1 MLVRTELGSGI
12 SLLFARKSDHPPS
25 RLALLCLTLQRGTDC
40 PRMGEEVSVVTLK
53 RAWSCLAFILNWSKN
68 YLIYK
73 ITFLKSYPWVWSHGP
88 VVKIMYN
95 AGDVSLSPVSEN

>member
-1 MLVRTELGSGI
+1 M
-12 SLLFARKSDHPPS
+12 
-25 RLALLCLTLQRGTDC
+25 
-40 PRMGEEVSVVTLK
+40 
-53 RAWSCLAFILNWSKN
+53 NWSKN